1 MNLIQ
6 SLKKSNLTGR
16 GGAGFPTWQ
25 KWEIVK
31 NAPGMEKYVVCN
43 LSEGEPGVMKDRF
56 ILDNYPKIL
65 IEGIE
70 LAMKAV
76 GAQRAYIAIKDY
88 YYDKY
93 FALLENH
100 IGSEPIEV
108 FKKTGGYIS
117 GEETALLE
125 AIEGN
130 RVEPRMKPPYPTT
143 DGLWRCP
150 TVINNAETLYN
161 VALVAHNKYKGE
173 RLVSVS
179 GDCSNPG
186 VFSFSEKITIKQALE
201 ASRNIIQ
208 DEFFIQ
214 AGGGASGIVL
224 NQEQLEAPLVG
235 MAAIVVYS
243 RKLTKVGDLAIKWAR
258 FFREESCGKCA
269 PCREGTYRICEI
281 LESNDPNWGLL
292 FEIFE
297 TLKTSSFCAMGSFVP
312 IPFESLIKN
321 VLSKQIKNEI

>member
-1 MNLIQ
+1 MSLIQ

-16 GGAGFPTWQ
+16 GGAGFPAWQ
-25 KWEIVK
+25 KWEMVK
-31 NAPGMEKYVVCN
+31 NAPGKEKYVVCN

-70 LAMKAV
+70 LAMKTV
-76 GAQRAYIAIKDY
+76 KAQRAYIAIKDY

-100 IGSEPIEV
+100 IGKEPIEV

-125 AIEGN
+125 AIEG
-130 RVEPRMKPPYPTT
+130 RRIEPRMKPPYPTT

-150 TVINNAETLYN
+150 TLINNAETLYSA
-161 VALVAHNKYKGE
+161 ALIAHNRYKSK

-179 GDCSNPG
+179 GDCPNPG
-186 VFSFSEKITIKQALE
+186 VFILPEKSTIKQALE
-201 ASRNIIQ
+201 VSQNIIK
-208 DEFFIQ
+208 DEFFVQ
-214 AGGGASGIVL
+214 AGGGASGIAL
-224 NQEQLEAPLVG
+224 NQDQLETSLAG
-235 MAAIVVYS
+235 MAAIVVYN
-243 RKLTKVGDLAIKWAR
+243 RKMTKTGDLAIKWAR
-258 FFREESCGKCA
+258 FFRDESCGKCA

-281 LESNDPNWGLL
+281 LESKDPDWKLL

-312 IPFESLIKN
+312 VPFESLIRN
-321 VLSKQIKNEI
+321 VLSK